1 MTKNLL
7 LVTGIMSALGVAGLL
22 TLPNLS
28 EAQTPATPMKPA
40 VRPLAPPCNTM
51 SAPPKLTPVDQTT
64 KDKILNS
71 GLPCQESVDPDLDP
85 NKTHLENIQR
95 GFDFYS
101 WLTFIALN
109 SPADG
114 SGIEKSAPNTKTKWE
129 DMSNFRQLLD
139 VMLPGGKAPKWGDEK
154 IIPAGC
160 RSQYKSGMMVIEMI
174 DETFNQPFKTGP
186 LIDQRGN
193 YALFDILMNKQT
205 FDYIEQ
211 HGLYSKPVQMSEDR
225 SKLKIDFPAG
235 ESREIMQNLVPPLAG
250 EGKDDPGS
258 IILKVSWK
266 ILDSK
271 DNKGKFHTV
280 DALVS
285 MQPHDPQSEP
295 PCLRKTLGLVGFHV
309 MHKTKSRPQWI
320 WTSFEHVDNVPEQ
333 KDVDARNLKRSY
345 NFFDPSCDAA
355 KCKVNQTPPRPWDP
369 QHALGL
375 KFHNKEFKSQIT
387 RVIPL
392 TNDTTEINKHFQD
405 ILGKTVWK
413 NYMLLSTQ
421 WPSDFGCTRRFTA
434 GPEPSTDFKKEP
446 DVTCAPV
453 PPFLANSTL
462 ETYSQG
468 SEPLASSSC
477 MVCHG
482 NAVSYQQRPPN
493 LNPDDFFNQSDF
505 TFILEKAQAR

>member
-1 MTKNLL
+1 MGVQRVIALHRILLGVESGCGDDRPQLSIFRLRYICLAIVATENGTRADSPHQMGGDQVMTKNLL
-7 LVTGIMSALGVAGLL
+7 LVTGIMTALGVAGLL

-40 VRPLAPPCNTM
+40 DCNTM

-71 GLPCQESVDPDLDP
+71 GLPCQESVNPDLDP

-186 LIDQRGN
+186 LIDQRGS

-235 ESREIMQNLVPPLAG
+235 ESREIMRQVFQDIP
-250 EGKDDPGS
+250 ESETKDDP
-258 IILKVSWK
+258 
-266 ILDSK
+266 
-271 DNKGKFHTV
+271 
-280 DALVS
+280 
-285 MQPHDPQSEP
+285 
-295 PCLRKTLGLVGFHV
+295 
-309 MHKTKSRPQWI
+309 
-320 WTSFEHVDNVPEQ
+320 
-333 KDVDARNLKRSY
+333 
-345 NFFDPSCDAA
+345 
-355 KCKVNQTPPRPWDP
+355 
-369 QHALGL
+369 
-375 KFHNKEFKSQIT
+375 
-387 RVIPL
+387 
-392 TNDTTEINKHFQD
+392 
-405 ILGKTVWK
+405 
-413 NYMLLSTQ
+413 
-421 WPSDFGCTRRFTA
+421 
-434 GPEPSTDFKKEP
+434 
-446 DVTCAPV
+446 
-453 PPFLANSTL
+453 
-462 ETYSQG
+462 
-468 SEPLASSSC
+468 
-477 MVCHG
+477 
-482 NAVSYQQRPPN
+482 
-493 LNPDDFFNQSDF
+493 
-505 TFILEKAQAR
+505 